1 MPPRHA
7 KMKVIDEVTY
17 KRLDAPE
24 EKSKPSRKAK
34 KWAKKNPWFLKE
46 GCEEMTERAYC
57 LHSNAI
63 HARGFKA
70 DSDDYYNYIDA
81 GMRAAFP
88 NYAWTN
94 EEPDTRLEDNN
105 GTS

>member
-1 MPPRHA
+1 MPPRHT
-7 KMKVIDEVTY
+7 KMKEIDEVTH

-24 EKSKPSRKAK
+24 KKSKPSRKAK

-57 LHSNAI
+57 LHAQAK
-63 HARGFKA
+63 ARGFKA
-70 DSDDYYNYIDA
+70 DSDDYYNHIDT
-81 GMRAAFP
+81 GMRAAFRD
-88 NYAWTN
+88 YAWTH
-94 EEPDTRLEDNN
+94 EAPDTRLEDNN